1 MEKGATR
8 LFETRRLNATLEKQ
22 EKEKREKDAKE
33 NPMAA
38 LEKRTEDSQRE
49 MLLLENLAELTEE
62 RKTKLKITDDI
73 MLRNIQKGAEERD
86 ELDEQILTKLAREII
101 RKEQRIDENTEKKT
115 PNKRYI
121 I

>member
-1 MEKGATR
+1 
-8 LFETRRLNATLEKQ
+8 
-22 EKEKREKDAKE
+22 
-33 NPMAA
+33 
-38 LEKRTEDSQRE
+38 
-49 MLLLENLAELTEE
+49 
-62 RKTKLKITDDI
+62 
-73 MLRNIQKGAEERD
+73 MLRNIQKGAEERE